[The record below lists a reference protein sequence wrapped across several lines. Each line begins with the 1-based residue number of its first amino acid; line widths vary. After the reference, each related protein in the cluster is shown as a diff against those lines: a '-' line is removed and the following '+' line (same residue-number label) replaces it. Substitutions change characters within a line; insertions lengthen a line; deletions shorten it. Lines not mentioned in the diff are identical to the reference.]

1 VRVKVQEELQ
11 LPRSRNQVKRIVEEL
26 SIKDA
31 ARRLGVSIRYIR
43 DLVWSGQL
51 EAEKTAGFGE
61 YHPMP

>member
-1 VRVKVQEELQ
+1 M
-11 LPRSRNQVKRIVEEL
+11 KRIVEEL

-51 EAEKTAGFGE
+51 EAEKTAGVWRIPSDAVEARLKARQVRDAGN
-61 YHPMP
+61 